1 MFTRYRTIKPIKRAK
16 KQNNMITDNSAARLL
31 KILDHGKGI
40 NSDTPAKQAW
50 ARIFELENSLNNTE
64 TQSILMSKLGQ
75 VMLLP
80 HETMTLLEQYYP
92 AQAPALNHTLAQ
104 IQSAFVSQNL
114 SDKWYTFIRYID
126 KHCIDALTM
135 TSALLENKLETK
147 IIDSDELESF
157 KARVQE
163 LIEHT
168 IKSDLTSEFK
178 KFMTHY
184 LQKILNA
191 INDYL
196 ISGAMPILD
205 AVEATLGHAVLD
217 PSFKEELKESETGQK
232 IRDMLGDLAN
242 LVTIAAGATGAI
254 GYIATN
260 GFPLL
265 S

>member
-1 MFTRYRTIKPIKRAK
+1 
-16 KQNNMITDNSAARLL
+16 MITDNAAARLL
-31 KILDHGKGI
+31 KILDEGKGI
-40 NSDTPAKQAW
+40 SSNFPAKQAW
-50 ARIFELENSLNNTE
+50 GKIFRLEDIETSTE
-64 TQSILMSKLGQ
+64 AQSTLMSKLGQ

-80 HETMTLLEQYYP
+80 HETMTLVEQYYP

-104 IQSAFVSQNL
+104 IQAAFVSQNL
-114 SDKWYTFIRYID
+114 SGKWVTFIQHID
-126 KHCIDALTM
+126 THCIDALSM
-135 TSALLENKLETK
+135 TAALLENKLETSV
-147 IIDSDELESF
+147 IDTEQLDTF
-157 KARVQE
+157 RIRVQD

-184 LQKILNA
+184 LQKILSA

-217 PSFKEELKESETGQK
+217 PNFKEALKESETGQK

-242 LVTIAAGATGAI
+242 IVTVATAATGAV

-260 GFPLL
+260 GLPFLG
-265 S
+265 

>member
-1 MFTRYRTIKPIKRAK
+1 
-16 KQNNMITDNSAARLL
+16 MITDNAAARLL
-31 KILDHGKGI
+31 KILDEGKGI
-40 NSDTPAKQAW
+40 SANFPAKQAW
-50 ARIFELENSLNNTE
+50 GKIFRLEDIETSTE
-64 TQSILMSKLGQ
+64 AQSTLMSKLGQ

-80 HETMTLLEQYYP
+80 HETMTLVEQYYP

-104 IQSAFVSQNL
+104 IQAAFVSQNL
-114 SDKWYTFIRYID
+114 SGKWFTFIQHID
-126 KHCIDALTM
+126 THCIDALSM
-135 TSALLENKLETK
+135 TAALLENKLETSV
-147 IIDSDELESF
+147 IDTEQLDTF
-157 KARVQE
+157 RIRVQD

-184 LQKILNA
+184 LQKILSA

-217 PSFKEELKESETGQK
+217 PNFKEELKESETGQK

-242 LVTIAAGATGAI
+242 IVTVATAATGAV

-260 GFPLL
+260 GLPFLG
-265 S
+265 